1 MLAIHSSEHN
11 QGIGWNLLEITKLYG
26 LTSYLLSL
34 AHDIVVFNKES
45 VLEGVAL
52 IVLLFRE

>member
-1 MLAIHSSEHN
+1 MLAIHSSKHN
-11 QGIGWNLLEITKLYG
+11 QGIGWNLLEIKKLYG

-34 AHDIVVFNKES
+34 AHDIVVSNKES